1 MKKNLSIVLVSVLL
15 GLFLIV
21 TVPIVYRKVTSLGSG
36 YGPTKTYYDVIGTT
50 DSSTTTVTAVNLS
63 TTYASTTG
71 QFLATNMETVSL
83 NLTYTVASTSNLLY
97 MLVEVS
103 NDNGSTFY
111 PLSKLTEFATSTGAF
126 IEAADGS
133 IGLPFVFPGDSS
145 VSTTLTYKAAITL
158 TDVVADYVKISAKSA
173 NSTTS
178 TLKVRAITTS
188 K

>member
-1 MKKNLSIVLVSVLL
+1 MSVSILL
-15 GLFLIV
+15 GLFLV
-21 TVPIVYRKVTSLGSG
+21 LVAPIVSRKINSLGSG
-36 YGPTKTYYDVIGTT
+36 YGPVKTYYDVIGTT
-50 DSSTTTVTAVNLS
+50 DSSTTTVTAVNLN
-63 TTYASTTG
+63 TNYASTTG
-71 QFLATNMETVSL
+71 QFLATNMETISL

-103 NDNGSTFY
+103 NDNGATFY
-111 PLSKLTEFATSTGAF
+111 PLSKLTQFSTSTGVF
-126 IEAADGS
+126 IEAQDGS
-133 IGLPFVFPGDSS
+133 IGLPFIFPGDSS